1 MPDFSSIYFLWPL
14 MLWACALVPALALVY
29 VLKTKK
35 RPPILLGLGLLL
47 LCIALARPQ
56 TVLMT
61 PVRDATVMLV
71 MDTSGSMRAK
81 DLQPSRIEAA
91 QKAAQQFIED
101 KPRSLRVGL
110 VTVAG
115 TAALAQAP
123 TDDRDVL
130 LKAIDYLPLQ
140 YGSALGTG
148 ILVSLEALLPGAGI
162 DAQKIINESDVAG
175 GAKNSANSGQS
186 LDEKK
191 TAGNTAKP
199 STSQGRQM
207 AIVLM
212 SDGQSNMGPEL
223 KQMADLAAQ
232 HQVKIYTVGIGTTEG
247 DVVQMQGRSMRVKLE
262 DEALKKVS
270 AITQGDYFKA
280 DSAQALKSVYDK
292 LGHRLRFEKQAMSEV
307 SAHVS
312 ILGLLLG
319 LGQRPSAALSGWE
332 KSSKVC
338 IRAWVWASVGMPP
351 MAPAPVTDNAAAALA
366 KTMALDK
373 DSPRAKAAAKVPVK
387 VSPAPMLSTTAMV

>member
-1 MPDFSSIYFLWPL
+1 MPDFSSIYFLWPM
-14 MLWACALVPALALVY
+14 MLWTCTLVAALAIIY
-29 VLKTKK
+29 SLKTRK
-35 RPPILLGLGLLL
+35 RPPIVLGLGLLL
-47 LCIALARPQ
+47 LCISLARPQ

-61 PVRDATVMLV
+61 PVRDATVILI

-81 DLQPSRIEAA
+81 DLQPSRIEVA

-101 KPRSLRVGL
+101 KPRRLRVGL

-115 TAALAQAP
+115 TAVLAQAP
-123 TDDRDVL
+123 TEDRDVL

-162 DAQKIINESDVAG
+162 DAQKIINESEEAG
-175 GAKNSANSGQS
+175 GTKNKTSSGQS
-186 LDEKK
+186 LDGKK
-191 TAGNTAKP
+191 TVPNTASP
-199 STSQGRQM
+199 STGQGRQM

-223 KQMADLAAQ
+223 KQMADLAAK

-270 AITQGDYFKA
+270 AITQGEYFKA
-280 DSAQALKSVYDK
+280 DSAQALKSIYNK
-292 LGHRLRFEKQAMSEV
+292 LGHRLRFEKRAMSELT
-307 SAHVS
+307 AHVS
-312 ILGLLLG
+312 ILGLLLV
-319 LGQRPSAALSGWE
+319 L
-332 KSSKVC
+332 
-338 IRAWVWASVGMPP
+338 ASVARSFVRMG
-351 MAPAPVTDNAAAALA
+351 
-366 KTMALDK
+366 KII
-373 DSPRAKAAAKVPVK
+373 
-387 VSPAPMLSTTAMV
+387 

>member
-1 MPDFSSIYFLWPL
+1 VPDLSSIYFLWPL
-14 MLWACALVPALALVY
+14 MLWACALVPALGLVY

-35 RPPILLGLGLLL
+35 RPPILLGLGMLL

-91 QKAAQQFIED
+91 QTAARQFIED
-101 KPRSLRVGL
+101 KPRNLRVGL

-130 LKAIDYLPLQ
+130 WKAIDYLPLQ
-140 YGSALGTG
+140 YGSALGAG

-162 DAQKIINESDVAG
+162 DAQKIINESDTAG
-175 GAKNSANSGQS
+175 GAKNPANPGQS
-186 LDEKK
+186 LDDKK
-191 TAGNTAKP
+191 SARSTANP
-199 STSQGRQM
+199 STAPGRQM

-223 KQMADLAAQ
+223 QQMADLAAQ

-247 DVVQMQGRSMRVKLE
+247 DVVKMQGRSMRVKLE

-270 AITQGDYFKA
+270 AITQGTYFKA
-280 DSAQALKSVYDK
+280 DSVQALKSVYDQ
-292 LGHRLRFEKQAMSEV
+292 LGHRLRFEKRAMSEIT
-307 SAHVS
+307 AHVS
-312 ILGLLLG
+312 ILGLLFVL
-319 LGQRPSAALSGWE
+319 
-332 KSSKVC
+332 
-338 IRAWVWASVGMPP
+338 ASVARNFVRMG
-351 MAPAPVTDNAAAALA
+351 
-366 KTMALDK
+366 KII
-373 DSPRAKAAAKVPVK
+373 
-387 VSPAPMLSTTAMV
+387 

>member
-1 MPDFSSIYFLWPL
+1 MPDLSSIYFLWPL
-14 MLWACALVPALALVY
+14 MLWACTLVPTLALVY
-29 VLKTKK
+29 SLKTRK
-35 RPPILLGLGLLL
+35 RPPVVLGLGLLL

-56 TVLMT
+56 TVLMA

-81 DLQPSRIEAA
+81 DLQPSRIEVA

-123 TDDRDVL
+123 TEDRDVL
-130 LKAIDYLPLQ
+130 LRALDYLPLQ

-162 DAQKIINESDVAG
+162 DAQKIINDSDAAG
-175 GAKNSANSGQS
+175 GTKNQANSGQS
-186 LDEKK
+186 LDDKK
-191 TAGNTAKP
+191 TALNTASP
-199 STSQGRQM
+199 STGQGRQM

-212 SDGQSNMGPEL
+212 SDGQNNMGPEL
-223 KQMADLAAQ
+223 KQMADLAAT

-270 AITQGDYFKA
+270 AITQGEYFKA
-280 DSAQALKSVYDK
+280 DSAQALKSIYDK
-292 LGHRLRFEKQAMSEV
+292 LGHRLRFEKRAMSEIT
-307 SAHVS
+307 AYVS
-312 ILGLLLG
+312 ILGLLLV
-319 LGQRPSAALSGWE
+319 L
-332 KSSKVC
+332 
-338 IRAWVWASVGMPP
+338 ASVARSFVRMG
-351 MAPAPVTDNAAAALA
+351 
-366 KTMALDK
+366 KII
-373 DSPRAKAAAKVPVK
+373 
-387 VSPAPMLSTTAMV
+387 